1 MKPKTSFWCVW
12 TLAGVLLV
20 GPARANGGEDWLAE
34 AASEVA
40 ALDNAATKT
49 AVDAETL
56 VLPLAWG
63 DAAAVG
69 LTVHTVGTSSGSP
82 LDTEPDAETYDWET
96 TPLLPGRYTL
106 TLTAGGETYVANYE
120 VTATAIAEWGTLTID
135 NGTTGESGATHLAD
149 ATESLVLPGAW
160 GEAVEGEITIT
171 VADGSVSSEQSLDSS
186 AEAYDWDTLPLLPG
200 AYDVT
205 LKWNGKTYTT
215 TYTVAALVEAEL
227 VGDAAVTL
235 DNAKD
240 ANGVRLAGGASV
252 AFNIAWPDMQGTPM
266 LTCNAKSQPAV
277 ADADGMWTWQTNGL
291 ARGYYMFTHTAQGR
305 TETALFHL
313 NSPFLWVYLEE
324 YGERLSIP
332 EGWYRENVNETVPES
347 DYAVSAS
354 LLSNAAN
361 GHPYWQNYVL
371 GWDPTDMDA
380 SLLADIATSYDSDT
394 RRLAITVSLSGM
406 NPPQGGRF
414 GNLTL
419 KYRLLASDSPTGA
432 FEQVGAS
439 QVSPVFREEGLV
451 DDLARRR
458 FYRPSAELET
468 EL

>member
-12 TLAGVLLV
+12 ALAGVLLA
-20 GPARANGGEDWLAE
+20 GPARADGGEDWLAE

-63 DAAAVG
+63 GAAAVG
-69 LTVHTVGTSSGSP
+69 LTVRAATGSVSSEPS
-82 LDTEPDAETYDWET
+82 LDPSAETYDWET

-106 TLTAGGETYVANYE
+106 TLMAGGETYVANYE
-120 VTATAIAEWGTLTID
+120 VTATAVAEWGTLTID

-171 VADGSVSSEQSLDSS
+171 VADGFVSSEQSLDSS

-215 TYTVAALVEAEL
+215 TYTVAALAEAEL

-240 ANGVRLAGGASV
+240 ANGVRRAGEASV

-266 LTCNAKSQPAV
+266 LTCNKKSQPAV

-291 ARGYYMFTHTAQGR
+291 ARGYYKFTHTVQGR

-313 NSPFLWVYLEE
+313 ASPFLWVYLEDYDE
-324 YGERLSIP
+324 NLSIP
-332 EGWYRENVNETVPES
+332 ERWYRENVNETVPE
-347 DYAVSAS
+347 DEYAVSAS

-361 GHPYWQNYVL
+361 GHAYWQNYVM
-371 GWDPTDMDA
+371 GWNPSDA
-380 SLLADIATSYDSDT
+380 DARLSADIAVADLGEG
-394 RRLAITVSLSGM
+394 RRKVTVKVLGA
-406 NPPQGGRF
+406 NPPLDGKF
-414 GNLTL
+414 GNLVL
-419 KYRLLASDSPTGA
+419 KYRLCASESLTGA
-432 FEQVGAS
+432 FENVGES
-439 QVSPVFREEGLV
+439 QEGTTFEEETT
-451 DDLARRR
+451 AARR
-458 FYRPSAELET
+458 FYRPAAALERK
-468 EL
+468 